1 MGIRRGTTP
10 KLTYQLDIPVSNIQ
24 AFRIAFSQS
33 SNILFILDQDSQEVT
48 TEDNKIIVHF
58 TPEQTMMFTVGIDV
72 DTQIRAKVAGET
84 YATDIFSVDP
94 LCILEDGELN

>member
-1 MGIRRGTTP
+1 
-10 KLTYQLDIPVSNIQ
+10 
-24 AFRIAFSQS
+24 
-33 SNILFILDQDSQEVT
+33 
-48 TEDNKIIVHF
+48 
-58 TPEQTMMFTVGIDV
+58 MFTVGIDV

>member
-10 KLTYQLDIPVSNIQ
+10 KLIYQLDIPVSNIQ

-33 SNILFILDQDSQEVT
+33 SNILFVLDETSEQVT

-58 TPEQTMMFTVGIDV
+58 TPEQTLMFTVGIDV

-84 YATDIFSVDP
+84 YATDIFSVDT

>member
-1 MGIRRGTTP
+1 MVAGEPPLPTATLIA
-10 KLTYQLDIPVSNIQ
+10 IPD
-24 AFRIAFSQS
+24 AF
-33 SNILFILDQDSQEVT
+33 LL
-48 TEDNKIIVHF
+48 
-58 TPEQTMMFTVGIDV
+58 QTLMFTVGIDV